1 MNSTQREAEDQ
12 RTATPVH
19 PEHYVGAHCILW
31 LDVVTAVEPHQ
42 DVAAGRMLHGK
53 PSLLIYTEMS
63 SEHLLEFALDLVF
76 RQKFTIALPTAIE
89 RTLWAAY

>member
-1 MNSTQREAEDQ
+1 
-12 RTATPVH
+12 
-19 PEHYVGAHCILW
+19 
-31 LDVVTAVEPHQ
+31 
-42 DVAAGRMLHGK
+42 MLHGK

-76 RQKFTIALPTAIE
+76 SQKFTIVLPTAIE